1 MTEEAARTMSLL
13 DLVRRS
19 PPEPWRDGDN
29 IPWHEPEFSQRMLKE
44 HLSQLHDLASRRF
57 VTIDQHVAWIDSHVL
72 QGAPTKILDLGCGP
86 GLYCSRL
93 ALRGHNAVGID
104 YSPASIDYAVDYAKS
119 EQLRCQY
126 VLDDIRRVDYGT
138 GFGLVMLLFGE
149 LSVFRLSDARA
160 ILRKANDALTAGG
173 MLLLESHTDAA
184 IRGIGAEP
192 LRWDALQR
200 GLFSDRPHLYLQE
213 YSWDEESAA
222 ATIRYFIVD
231 AQSAAVSR
239 YAQSF
244 QAYTDAE
251 YHELLTECG
260 FIGIEQ
266 YATLAG
272 PDGEADEALVVYVAR
287 KPAA

>member
-1 MTEEAARTMSLL
+1 MSLL

-57 VTIDQHVAWIDSHVL
+57 VTIDQHVAWIDGHVL
-72 QGAPTKILDLGCGP
+72 QGEPTKILDLGCGP
-86 GLYCSRL
+86 GFYCSRL
-93 ALRGHNAVGID
+93 AQRGHSAVGID
-104 YSPASIDYAVDYAKS
+104 FSPASIEHAADYAKS

-126 VLDDIRRVDYGT
+126 VHDDIRRANYGT
-138 GFGLVMLLFGE
+138 GFGLVMLLYGE
-149 LSVFRLSDARA
+149 LSVFRLSDTRA

-173 MLLLESHTDAA
+173 MLLLESHTDAV

-231 AQSAAVSR
+231 AESAAVSR

-244 QAYTDAE
+244 QAYTKDE
-251 YHELLTECG
+251 YHELLTMCG

-266 YATLAG
+266 YTTLAG
-272 PDGEADEALVVYVAR
+272 PDGEADESLVVYVAR
-287 KPAA
+287 KPDA